1 MMGCG
6 GLVVELGDDGA
17 VWVALRWFICGIEFV
32 FFIISFWFLDLFG
45 FDLNI
50 YKIFFVCLA
59 CMKICKNLVAQI
71 FKFNINVFIFLF
83 YKNYSKENLDMKLIP
98 SVILGLLNVYL
109 NLWSLIWALVLVK
122 IWKIFLARKSIPKS
136 GFNMYG

>member
-1 MMGCG
+1 MNSVMMGLFEWHYD
-6 GLVVELGDDGA
+6 GLFVVLS
-17 VWVALRWFICGIEFV
+17 LC
-32 FFIISFWFLDLFG
+32 FLLFLFG
-45 FDLNI
+45 SLI
-50 YKIFFVCLA
+50 YLGLIWIYIKFFLCLA

-122 IWKIFLARKSIPKS
+122 IWKIFLARKSITKS